1 MVVFKSR
8 KLKLFRKLKKAKKNK
23 TKRLKNKRHRYTYKK
38 SKHKSYR
45 KTRRYYNV
53 RQHIGGAGNFTN
65 LTNIVPPGANDDPN
79 IGLGNEPIYFIGA
92 VAVFFMLL
100 ICGCW
105 LYDLRLLNPTAR
117 PNAQIELVVPPT
129 PLPGAIVHTIALAD
143 PPPVGEICPICIDA
157 LTNDIVKTPCQ
168 HFFHRGCITKWLAV
182 ENISTCPDCRVEIT
196 TTNLIPVRDLPQI
209 ESEVPQVYID
219 VHDAVSSGGA
229 ASILDRIANL
239 AAKFTINEFEE
250 KFLPYFTF
258 LKLESTDYN
267 SIHELLQ
274 NINDDTNLKK
284 LINILARGL
293 GFTYNV
299 SDKSAT
305 YEPDSIL
312 VHVLDTDNEQTIRD
326 VMQKHKMASDS
337 NLNPTQIINLT
348 HIRNIL
354 GKTLINYISDPTLKQ
369 NKKDLLSN
377 LQGASNKLNA

>member
-1 MVVFKSR
+1 MVVLKSR

-65 LTNIVPPGANDDPN
+65 LTNIVLPGANDETN

-92 VAVFFMLL
+92 VAVFFMLM

-117 PNAQIELVVPPT
+117 PNAQIELAVPPP

-143 PPPVGEICPICIDA
+143 PPPAGDTCPICLDA
-157 LTNDIVKTPCQ
+157 LTNNIVKTPCQ
-168 HFFHRGCITKWLAV
+168 HFFHRGCITGWLAV
-182 ENISTCPDCRVEIT
+182 DNISTCPGCRAQIT
-196 TTNLIPVRDLPQI
+196 TDLIPVRDLPQI
-209 ESEVPQVYID
+209 EAEAVYID
-219 VHDAVSSGGA
+219 VHNDVSSGGA
-229 ASILDRIANL
+229 ASILDTIAKL
-239 AAKFTINEFEE
+239 AAKVTIN
-250 KFLPYFTF
+250 KFKETFVPYFTF
-258 LKLESTDYN
+258 LELEPTDYN
-267 SIHELLQ
+267 DIHELLK
-274 NINDDTNLKK
+274 NINDDTNLEK
-284 LINILARGL
+284 LIKILARGL
-293 GFTYNV
+293 GFTHNV
-299 SDKSAT
+299 SDKLAT

-312 VHVLDTDNEQTIRD
+312 VHVLDTDKEQTIRN
-326 VMQKHKMASDS
+326 VMQTHKMASNL

-354 GKTLINYISDPTLKQ
+354 GRTLINYINDPDLNE
-369 NKKDLLSN
+369 NKKDLLSSLRLASHA
-377 LQGASNKLNA
+377 LQA